1 MWIQIVSFSDF
12 VSFVGI
18 PVGIA
23 SFTAT
28 IKICAITAGIKNYY
42 SIIKK
47 KKQYNSIDS
56 KNTIEVKYHK
66 GFNL

>member
-1 MWIQIVSFSDF
+1 MVKKQNYIIWIQMVSFSDF

-23 SFTAT
+23 SFAAT
-28 IKICAITAGIKNYY
+28 IKICAITAGIKKYY

-47 KKQYNSIDS
+47 KKW
-56 KNTIEVKYHK
+56 
-66 GFNL
+66 